1 MDVLNTLI
9 QLQATA
15 NLIMGIAE
23 IEEESSSYRRW
34 WVHPINQKRK
44 IHGDYYSLIVEMR
57 QHDPEMFF
65 SYTRMSIEQFDW
77 LLNLVG
83 PYLTK
88 FSRREPLP
96 EALRL
101 LVTLR

>member
-1 MDVLNTLI
+1 MDVLERLM
-9 QLQATA
+9 QLQAIA

-23 IEEESSSYRRW
+23 IEEETRSNRRW
-34 WVHPINQKRK
+34 WVHPINQSRK
-44 IHGDYYSLIVEMR
+44 IYGDLYSLIADMR

-65 SYTRMSIEQFDW
+65 SYTRMSMEQFDW
-77 LLNLVG
+77 LLDLVG
-83 PYLTK
+83 PSLTK